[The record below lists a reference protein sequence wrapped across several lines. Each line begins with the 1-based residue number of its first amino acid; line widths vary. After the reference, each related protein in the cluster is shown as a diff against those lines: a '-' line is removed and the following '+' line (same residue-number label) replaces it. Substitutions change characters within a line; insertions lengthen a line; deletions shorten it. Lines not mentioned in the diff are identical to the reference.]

1 MNEPD
6 RIARFEARLARVE
19 EDLRNLL
26 HALEAARAR
35 DPDVV
40 SRMRAPKREPVADPP
55 PSPASTSPTSATSPT
70 PATAATS
77 AAGPDESRTDAPPAG
92 KRRPVPE
99 RDLEAWLGENGLLA
113 VGVLALV
120 AAVGFLLKHAFDQ
133 GWISP
138 AVRVL
143 AGLLI
148 GLVTAGYGERIQRR
162 GLRRFGA
169 ALVGA
174 GAAIAYLAIWAAAG
188 PYAFVSSG
196 LGITALAVVS
206 GLVLASAW
214 RSDEPYLGAVAAT
227 GAFLA
232 PFIVGDPAGSAD
244 LLLGYAGLVSIAV
257 GWVAA
262 VRDWRLTFGIVL
274 AGFVGTAVAV
284 TGRADPAWLGAF
296 VAGLGAG
303 AIALSRSRGW
313 GLHEFVAWSA
323 AWLLLLVAADH
334 PDGWRGW
341 VYAGVPAL
349 LVAPGWLAAVRG
361 RSRNATGDERSY
373 RDWMLGAAALAWT
386 LTALAAVPSP
396 GDEYPALVAAL
407 IALVYVVPGLSG
419 RIPAALAAGLGVLA
433 IGVFQ
438 QWEAS
443 AVSLGWAGLIAATAW
458 LARGARLGS
467 VRWIGLVLGVL
478 AGRRLFTGDL
488 YARPE
493 LEPAFVGRWS
503 LALYGLVAALALLAL
518 GESDETGRETEREAG
533 RRTGYYLGVATWLL
547 TGLLVLAGGTVE
559 IMRLEISSF
568 AAGLIV
574 SAFWLLYAGA
584 LLAWGFRADSRAV
597 RVTGLVVAAL
607 AVAKIAF
614 YDLATLDAL
623 YRVGS
628 FALLAVISLA
638 GARAYHGRA
647 HGEGS
652 GESGSVGASEPG
664 G

>member
-1 MNEPD
+1 MNEPERID
-6 RIARFEARLARVE
+6 RLEARLARVE

-26 HALEAARAR
+26 HALEAARSR
-35 DPDVV
+35 DSDVV
-40 SRMRAPKREPVADPP
+40 SRMRVPERATVADPAL
-55 PSPASTSPTSATSPT
+55 SPASTSPTSP
-70 PATAATS
+70 TS
-77 AAGPDESRTDAPPAG
+77 AAEPDEARSDAASG
-92 KRRPVPE
+92 KRWSVPGS
-99 RDLEAWLGENGLLA
+99 DLEAWFGENGLLV

-120 AAVGFLLKHAFDQ
+120 AAVGFLMKHAFDQ

-138 AVRVL
+138 AVRVF
-143 AGLLI
+143 AGLVI
-148 GLVTAGYGERIQRR
+148 GLGAAGYGERVQRG

-196 LGITALAVVS
+196 LGIVALAVVS
-206 GLVLASAW
+206 GLVLTSAW

-232 PFIVGDPAGSAD
+232 PFILGDPAGSAD
-244 LLLGYAGLVSIAV
+244 LLLGYAGLVSVAV
-257 GWVAA
+257 GLVAA
-262 VRDWRLTFGIVL
+262 GRDWRLTFGIVL
-274 AGFVGTAVAV
+274 AGFIGTAAVV
-284 TGRADPAWLGAF
+284 TGRADTAWLGVC
-296 VAGLGAG
+296 VAALGAG

-313 GLHEFVAWSA
+313 GLHEFVAWTAS
-323 AWLLLLVAADH
+323 WLLLVVTADD
-334 PDGWRGW
+334 PEGWRGW

-349 LVAPGWLAAVRG
+349 LVTPGWLAAVRERG
-361 RSRNATGDERSY
+361 RSGSDDERSY
-373 RDWMLGAAALAWT
+373 RDWMIGAAALAWT

-396 GDEYPALVAAL
+396 GDANSAVVAAV
-407 IALVYVVPGLSG
+407 IALVYVVPGLS
-419 RIPAALAAGLGVLA
+419 RRRPAALAAGLGVLA

-458 LARGARLGS
+458 LARGERLVS
-467 VRWIGLVLGVL
+467 VRWVGLVFGVL

-493 LEPAFVGRWS
+493 AEPAFFGQWS
-503 LALYGLVAALALLAL
+503 LALYGLIAALALLAL
-518 GESDETGRETEREAG
+518 GEWDGGEREKEGPDG
-533 RRTGYYLGVATWLL
+533 RRTGQYLGVATWLL
-547 TGLLVLAGGTVE
+547 SGLLVLAGGTVE

-584 LLAWGFRADSRAV
+584 LLGWGFRTDSRAV
-597 RVTGLVVAAL
+597 RVTGLSVAAL

-628 FALLAVISLA
+628 FALLAVIALA

-647 HGEGS
+647 EGEELHGG
-652 GESGSVGASEPG
+652 GVGPEDSAG
-664 G
+664 